1 MMLYKLLIG
10 EEAREQ
16 LRSLPKSIRRNIGQ
30 RLESLQDGLA
40 GDVKKLTAREHKY
53 RLRWEITGYCSSW
66 KAPQYSYMLLS
77 TEERPMNKNLREPNR
92 LTVRKLQQCELQHLR
107 RRVEDLED
115 LRDLNAA
122 IERNAG
128 KPGVPWEEVKREL
141 EPW

>member
-1 MMLYKLLIG
+1 
-10 EEAREQ
+10 
-16 LRSLPKSIRRNIGQ
+16 
-30 RLESLQDGLA
+30 
-40 GDVKKLTAREHKY
+40 
-53 RLRWEITGYCSSW
+53 
-66 KAPQYSYMLLS
+66 
-77 TEERPMNKNLREPNR
+77 MNKNLREGKPNR
-92 LTVRKLQQCELQHLR
+92 PTVRKLQSELQHLR